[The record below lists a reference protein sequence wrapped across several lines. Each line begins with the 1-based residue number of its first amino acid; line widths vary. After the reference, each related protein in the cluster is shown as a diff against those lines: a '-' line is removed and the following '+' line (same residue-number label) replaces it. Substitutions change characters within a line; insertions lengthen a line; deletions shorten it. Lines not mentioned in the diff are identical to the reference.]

1 MYRQF
6 EMMAPHTVLVQA
18 KTYFGG
24 GVWYEMDID
33 YDRVARI
40 LRDAGFR
47 GYISLEFE
55 GKEDPATGVP
65 KSLALL
71 RKAFS

>member
-1 MYRQF
+1 MGC
-6 EMMAPHTVLVQA
+6 V
-18 KTYFGG
+18 
-24 GVWYEMDID
+24 D
-33 YDRVARI
+33 YDEVAKI
-40 LRDAGFR
+40 LRDVNYR

-55 GKEDPATGVP
+55 GKEKHETAIP